1 MTGNPIIDFKVPLN
15 SASSSLDGAITNVA
29 VALDV
34 QTGDGGNF
42 PATGDGDFWVS
53 IDAEI
58 LLCTTRAVDTL
69 TVTRGAQG
77 TANVAHDDGAAVELR
92 ITQEAFEDIHANVVK
107 GVLQGWAEFGDHGGP
122 GVSIGTIPAN
132 GFVYRV
138 NIWVHE
144 LFDAGNRTLNVGY
157 DAATPYYVDTFD
169 ISGAVID
176 NVDDDGHA
184 DAGAGIGVV
193 DAVARACEL
202 YIDAAGCATGKVY
215 VAVHYIVADAI
226 P

>member
-42 PATGDGDFWVS
+42 PATGDGDFWVC

-58 LLCTTRAVDTL
+58 LLCTSRAGDTL
-69 TVTRGAQG
+69 TVVRGAQG

-92 ITQEAFEDIHANVVK
+92 ITQEAFEDIHANVVT
-107 GVLQGWAEFGDHGGP
+107 GILQGWAEFGDHGV
-122 GVSIGTIPAN
+122 GVDIGTLPAN
-132 GFVYRV
+132 SFVWRV
-138 NIWVHE
+138 DIWVLE
-144 LFDAGNRTLNVGY
+144 LFDAGNKLIDVGY
-157 DAATPYYVDTFD
+157 AGVSTWLVNTFDVQAATTDH
-169 ISGAVID
+169 I
-176 NVDDDGHA
+176 DDGHA

-193 DAVARACEL
+193 EATERDIEIMVN
-202 YIDAAGCATGKVY
+202 AAGCATGKVY
-215 VAVHYIVADAI
+215 VAAHYIVADAI